1 MNTTIANQVIMEIN
15 KILTRLFER
24 LAGYREER
32 PSAGT
37 VYRLMGLAADI
48 LEVAETLQREV
59 LDVVSHEAVLDADVD
74 TDYAALSVKVLGMEL
89 EDKADADDDIR
100 EKTRIAND
108 ALGEL
113 SNMLSQIDGQL
124 KRHHK
129 DEEYERLYEN
139 EKRRYMSSGSSGRAR
154 QKVEEWK
161 DMEGGRLQQ
170 EQIADYIVEKLLH
183 MFEKNALAA
192 GVEHVLRVKR
202 FPGEVD
208 FEQVEIS
215 QKITKTVYHH
225 YTALRRIV
233 DYNDGCLVVDP
244 VRVGKYFYLNRHEE
258 NAKAHRSAFLNY
270 MHKIELA
277 QGEMR
282 RLQEEMRRL
291 EEEAAR
297 LQAETARRQ
306 KKGSRRLI
314 QNVEELNYFAPT
326 KNLQELLRQPW
337 FKALRTNERYNQQ
350 WTDGFV
356 SALMASEYKD
366 GIAQDWA
373 IQGKRRKVTQIK
385 GYIVGLLSDAGVL
398 KGSYDSIAAKIGLT
412 TDPRSFSR
420 YMSQG
425 KKQPFA
431 EWVSDYVSEELN
443 E

>member
-1 MNTTIANQVIMEIN
+1 MEVN
-15 KILTRLFER
+15 NILTRLFAR

-37 VYRLMGLAADI
+37 KYRLMGLAADI
-48 LEVAETLQREV
+48 IEVTETLQREV
-59 LDVVSHEAVLDADVD
+59 LDVVSHEAVLDADAD
-74 TDYAALSVKVLGMEL
+74 TDFAALSVQVLTMEL

-100 EKTRIAND
+100 KQTLLANE

-113 SNMLSQIDGQL
+113 SNVLSQIDAQL
-124 KRHHK
+124 NRHHK
-129 DEEYERLYEN
+129 DEEYVRLYES
-139 EKRRYMSSGSSGRAR
+139 ERRRYMNSGSSGRAR
-154 QKVEEWK
+154 QKFEEWR
-161 DMEGGRLQQ
+161 DIEDGHPQQ
-170 EQIADYIVEKLLH
+170 EQIADFIVEKLLH
-183 MFEKNALAA
+183 MFERNALAA
-192 GVEHVLRVKR
+192 GVDHILRAKR

-208 FEQVEIS
+208 FEQVEVS

-225 YTALRRIV
+225 YAALRKIV
-233 DYNDGCLVVDP
+233 DYEDGYLVIDP

-258 NAKAHRSAFLNY
+258 NAKTHRSAFLNY

-277 QGEMR
+277 QDEMR

-297 LQAETARRQ
+297 RQAEAAKRQ
-306 KKGSRRLI
+306 KKGYRRQATGAEL
-314 QNVEELNYFAPT
+314 LNYFAPT

-337 FKALRTNERYNQQ
+337 FKALRSDARYNQQ
-350 WTDGFV
+350 WTDDFV
-356 SALMASEYKD
+356 SALMASEFKD

-398 KGSYDSIAAKIGLT
+398 KGSYDSIAARIGLT
-412 TDPRSFSR
+412 DDPRSFSR
-420 YMSQG
+420 YMGLG

-431 EWVSDYVSEELN
+431 EWVSDYVSEPIKE
-443 E
+443 

>member
-1 MNTTIANQVIMEIN
+1 MEVN
-15 KILTRLFER
+15 NILTRLFAR

-37 VYRLMGLAADI
+37 KYRLMGLAADI
-48 LEVAETLQREV
+48 IEVTETLQREV
-59 LDVVSHEAVLDADVD
+59 LDVVSHEAVLDADAD
-74 TDYAALSVKVLGMEL
+74 TDFAALSVEVLTMEL

-100 EKTRIAND
+100 KQTLLANE

-113 SNMLSQIDGQL
+113 SNVLSQIDAQL
-124 KRHHK
+124 NRHHK
-129 DEEYERLYEN
+129 DEEYVRLYES
-139 EKRRYMSSGSSGRAR
+139 ERRRYMNSGSSGRAR
-154 QKVEEWK
+154 QKFEEWR
-161 DMEGGRLQQ
+161 DIEDGHPQQ
-170 EQIADYIVEKLLH
+170 EQIADFIVEKLLH
-183 MFEKNALAA
+183 MFERNALAA
-192 GVEHVLRVKR
+192 GVDHILRAKR

-208 FEQVEIS
+208 FEQVEVS

-225 YTALRRIV
+225 YAALRKIV
-233 DYNDGCLVVDP
+233 DYEDGYLVIDP

-258 NAKAHRSAFLNY
+258 NAKTHRSAFLNY

-277 QGEMR
+277 QDEMR

-297 LQAETARRQ
+297 RQAEAAKRQ
-306 KKGSRRLI
+306 KKGYRRQATGAEL
-314 QNVEELNYFAPT
+314 LNYFAPT

-337 FKALRTNERYNQQ
+337 FKALRSDARYNQQ
-350 WTDGFV
+350 WTDDFV
-356 SALMASEYKD
+356 SALMASEFKD

-398 KGSYDSIAAKIGLT
+398 KGSYDSIAARIGLT
-412 TDPRSFSR
+412 DDPRSFSR
-420 YMSQG
+420 YMGLG

-431 EWVSDYVSEELN
+431 EWVSDYVSEPIKE
-443 E
+443 

>member
-1 MNTTIANQVIMEIN
+1 MEVN
-15 KILTRLFER
+15 NILTRLFAR

-37 VYRLMGLAADI
+37 RFRLMGLAADI
-48 LEVAETLQREV
+48 IEVTEALQREV
-59 LDVVSHEAVLDADVD
+59 LDVVSHEAVLDADAD
-74 TDYAALSVKVLGMEL
+74 TDFAALSVEVLTMEL

-100 EKTRIAND
+100 KQTLLANE

-113 SNMLSQIDGQL
+113 SNILSQIDVQL
-124 KRHHK
+124 NRHHK
-129 DEEYERLYEN
+129 DEEYVRLYES
-139 EKRRYMSSGSSGRAR
+139 ERRRYMNSGSSGRAR
-154 QKVEEWK
+154 QKFEEWR
-161 DMEGGRLQQ
+161 DIEDGHPQQ
-170 EQIADYIVEKLLH
+170 EQIADFIVEKLLH
-183 MFEKNALAA
+183 MFERNALAA
-192 GVEHVLRVKR
+192 GVDHILRAKR

-208 FEQVEIS
+208 FEQVTIS

-225 YTALRRIV
+225 YAALRKIV
-233 DYNDGCLVVDP
+233 DYEDGYLVIDP

-258 NAKAHRSAFLNY
+258 NAKTHRSAFLNY

-277 QGEMR
+277 QEEMR
-282 RLQEEMRRL
+282 RLQEELRRL

-297 LQAETARRQ
+297 RQAEAAKQQ
-306 KKGSRRLI
+306 KKGLRRLA
-314 QNVEELNYFAPT
+314 QNAEPLNYFAPT

-337 FKALRTNERYNQQ
+337 FKALRTDARFDQQ
-350 WTDGFV
+350 WTDDFI
-356 SALMASEYKD
+356 SALMASEFKD

-412 TDPRSFSR
+412 DDPRSFSR

-431 EWVSDYVSEELN
+431 EWVSDYVSEPIKE
-443 E
+443 

>member
-1 MNTTIANQVIMEIN
+1 MDVNN
-15 KILTRLFER
+15 ILTRLFAR

-37 VYRLMGLAADI
+37 KYRLMGLAADI
-48 LEVAETLQREV
+48 IEVTGTLQREV
-59 LDVVSHEAVLDADVD
+59 LDLVSHEAVLDADAD
-74 TDYAALSVKVLGMEL
+74 TDFAALSVQVLTMEL

-100 EKTRIAND
+100 KQTLLANE

-113 SNMLSQIDGQL
+113 SNILSQIDAQL
-124 KRHHK
+124 NRHHK
-129 DEEYERLYEN
+129 DEEYVRLYES
-139 EKRRYMSSGSSGRAR
+139 ERRRYMNSGSSGRAR
-154 QKVEEWK
+154 QKFEEWR
-161 DMEGGRLQQ
+161 DIEDGHPQQ
-170 EQIADYIVEKLLH
+170 EQIADFIVEKLLH
-183 MFEKNALAA
+183 MFERNALAA
-192 GVEHVLRVKR
+192 GVDHILRAKR

-208 FEQVEIS
+208 FEQVTIN

-225 YTALRRIV
+225 YAALRKIV
-233 DYNDGCLVVDP
+233 DYEDGYLVIDP

-258 NAKAHRSAFLNY
+258 NAKTHRSAFLNY

-277 QGEMR
+277 QEEMR
-282 RLQEEMRRL
+282 RLQEELRRL

-297 LQAETARRQ
+297 RQAEAALRQ
-306 KKGSRRLI
+306 KKGGRRLA
-314 QNVEELNYFAPT
+314 QNAAPLNYFAPT

-337 FKALRTNERYNQQ
+337 FKVLRTDARFDQQ
-350 WTDGFV
+350 WTDDFV
-356 SALMASEYKD
+356 SALMASEFKD

-398 KGSYDSIAAKIGLT
+398 KGSYDSIAARIGLT
-412 TDPRSFSR
+412 DDPRSFSR

-431 EWVSDYVSEELN
+431 DWVSDYVSGPIKE
-443 E
+443 

>member
-1 MNTTIANQVIMEIN
+1 MEVN
-15 KILTRLFER
+15 NILTRLFAR

-37 VYRLMGLAADI
+37 RFRLMGLAADI
-48 LEVAETLQREV
+48 IEVTEALQREV
-59 LDVVSHEAVLDADVD
+59 LDVVSHEAVLDADAD
-74 TDYAALSVKVLGMEL
+74 TDFAALSVEVLTMEL

-100 EKTRIAND
+100 KQTLLANE

-113 SNMLSQIDGQL
+113 SNILSQIDVQL
-124 KRHHK
+124 NRHHK
-129 DEEYERLYEN
+129 DEEYVRLYES
-139 EKRRYMSSGSSGRAR
+139 ERRRYMNSGSSGRAR
-154 QKVEEWK
+154 QKFEEWR
-161 DMEGGRLQQ
+161 DIEDGHPQQ
-170 EQIADYIVEKLLH
+170 EQIADFIVEKLLH
-183 MFEKNALAA
+183 MFERNALAA
-192 GVEHVLRVKR
+192 GVDHILRAKR

-208 FEQVEIS
+208 FEQVTIS

-225 YTALRRIV
+225 YAALRKIV
-233 DYNDGCLVVDP
+233 DYEDGYLVIDP

-258 NAKAHRSAFLNY
+258 NAKTHRSAFLNY

-277 QGEMR
+277 QDEMR
-282 RLQEEMRRL
+282 RLQEELRRL

-297 LQAETARRQ
+297 RQAEAALRQ
-306 KKGSRRLI
+306 KKGGRRLA
-314 QNVEELNYFAPT
+314 QNAEPLNYFAPT

-337 FKALRTNERYNQQ
+337 FKALRTDARYNQQ
-350 WTDGFV
+350 WTDDFV
-356 SALMASEYKD
+356 SALMASEFKD

-398 KGSYDSIAAKIGLT
+398 KGSYDSIAARIGLT
-412 TDPRSFSR
+412 DDPRSFSR

-431 EWVSDYVSEELN
+431 DWVSDYVSGPIKE
-443 E
+443 

>member
-1 MNTTIANQVIMEIN
+1 MEVN
-15 KILTRLFER
+15 NILTRLFAR

-37 VYRLMGLAADI
+37 RFRLMGLAADI
-48 LEVAETLQREV
+48 IEVTETLQREV
-59 LDVVSHEAVLDADVD
+59 LDLVSHEAVLDADAD
-74 TDYAALSVKVLGMEL
+74 TDFAALSVQVLTMEL

-100 EKTRIAND
+100 KQTLLANE

-113 SNMLSQIDGQL
+113 SNVLSQIDVQL
-124 KRHHK
+124 NRHHK
-129 DEEYERLYEN
+129 DEEYVRLYES
-139 EKRRYMSSGSSGRAR
+139 ERRRYMNSGSSGRAR
-154 QKVEEWK
+154 QKFEEWR
-161 DMEGGRLQQ
+161 DIEDGHPQQ
-170 EQIADYIVEKLLH
+170 EQIADFIVEKLLH
-183 MFEKNALAA
+183 MFERNALAA
-192 GVEHVLRVKR
+192 GVDHILRAKR

-208 FEQVEIS
+208 FEQVTIS

-225 YTALRRIV
+225 YAALRKIV
-233 DYNDGCLVVDP
+233 DYEDGYLVIDP

-258 NAKAHRSAFLNY
+258 NAKTHRSAFLNY

-277 QGEMR
+277 QDEMR
-282 RLQEEMRRL
+282 RLQEELRRL

-297 LQAETARRQ
+297 RQAEAALRQ
-306 KKGSRRLI
+306 KKGGRRLA
-314 QNVEELNYFAPT
+314 QNAAPLNYFAPT

-337 FKALRTNERYNQQ
+337 FKALRTDARFDQQ
-350 WTDGFV
+350 WTDDFV
-356 SALMASEYKD
+356 SALMASEFKD

-398 KGSYDSIAAKIGLT
+398 KGSYDSIAARIGLT
-412 TDPRSFSR
+412 DDPRSFSR

-431 EWVSDYVSEELN
+431 EWVSDYVSGPIKE
-443 E
+443 

>member
-1 MNTTIANQVIMEIN
+1 MEVN
-15 KILTRLFER
+15 NILTRLFAR

-37 VYRLMGLAADI
+37 KYRLMGLAADI
-48 LEVAETLQREV
+48 IEVTETLQREV
-59 LDVVSHEAVLDADVD
+59 LDVVSHEAVLDADAD
-74 TDYAALSVKVLGMEL
+74 TDFAALSVQVLTMEL

-100 EKTRIAND
+100 KQTLLANE

-113 SNMLSQIDGQL
+113 SNVLSQIDVQL
-124 KRHHK
+124 NRHHK
-129 DEEYERLYEN
+129 DEEYVRLYES
-139 EKRRYMSSGSSGRAR
+139 ERRRYMNSGSSGRAR
-154 QKVEEWK
+154 QKFEEWR
-161 DMEGGRLQQ
+161 DIEDGHPQQ
-170 EQIADYIVEKLLH
+170 EQIADFIVEKLLH
-183 MFEKNALAA
+183 MFERNALAA
-192 GVEHVLRVKR
+192 GVDHILRAKR

-208 FEQVEIS
+208 FEQVTIS

-225 YTALRRIV
+225 YAALRKIV
-233 DYNDGCLVVDP
+233 DYEDGFLVIDP

-258 NAKAHRSAFLNY
+258 NAKTHRSAFLNY

-277 QGEMR
+277 QEEMR
-282 RLQEEMRRL
+282 RLQEELRRL

-297 LQAETARRQ
+297 RQAEAALRQ
-306 KKGSRRLI
+306 KKGGRRLA
-314 QNVEELNYFAPT
+314 QNAEPLNYFAPT

-337 FKALRTNERYNQQ
+337 FKALRTDARYNQQ
-350 WTDGFV
+350 WTDDFV
-356 SALMASEYKD
+356 SALMASEFKD

-398 KGSYDSIAAKIGLT
+398 KGSYDSIAAQIGLT
-412 TDPRSFSR
+412 NDPRSFSR

-431 EWVSDYVSEELN
+431 DWVSDYVSGPIKE
-443 E
+443 

>member
-1 MNTTIANQVIMEIN
+1 MEVN
-15 KILTRLFER
+15 NILTRLFAR

-37 VYRLMGLAADI
+37 RFRLMGLAADI
-48 LEVAETLQREV
+48 IEVTEALQREV
-59 LDVVSHEAVLDADVD
+59 LEVVCHEAVLDADAD
-74 TDYAALSVKVLGMEL
+74 TDFAALSVEVLTMEL

-100 EKTRIAND
+100 KQTQIANE

-113 SNMLSQIDGQL
+113 SNILSQIDVQL
-124 KRHHK
+124 NRHHK
-129 DEEYERLYEN
+129 DEEYVRLYEG
-139 EKRRYMSSGSSGRAR
+139 ERRRYMNSGSSGRAR
-154 QKVEEWK
+154 QKFEEWR
-161 DMEGGRLQQ
+161 DIEDGHPQQ
-170 EQIADYIVEKLLH
+170 EQIADFIVEKLLH
-183 MFEKNALAA
+183 MFERNALAA
-192 GVEHVLRVKR
+192 GVDHILRAKR

-208 FEQVEIS
+208 FEQVTIS

-225 YTALRRIV
+225 YAALRKIV
-233 DYNDGCLVVDP
+233 DYEDGFLVIDP

-258 NAKAHRSAFLNY
+258 NAKTHRSAFLNY

-277 QGEMR
+277 QDEMR
-282 RLQEEMRRL
+282 RLQEELRRL

-297 LQAETARRQ
+297 RQAEAALRQ
-306 KKGSRRLI
+306 KKGYRR
-314 QNVEELNYFAPT
+314 QATGAEQLNYFAPT

-337 FKALRTNERYNQQ
+337 FKALRTDERYNQQ
-350 WTDGFV
+350 WTDNFV
-356 SALMASEYKD
+356 SALMASEFKD

-398 KGSYDSIAAKIGLT
+398 KGSYDSIAAKIGVT
-412 TDPRSFSR
+412 GDPRSFSR

-431 EWVSDYVSEELN
+431 AWVSDYVSGPIKE
-443 E
+443 

>member
-1 MNTTIANQVIMEIN
+1 MDVNN
-15 KILTRLFER
+15 ILTRLFAR

-37 VYRLMGLAADI
+37 KYRLMGLAADI
-48 LEVAETLQREV
+48 IEVTEALQREV
-59 LDVVSHEAVLDADVD
+59 LDVVSHEAVLDADAD
-74 TDYAALSVKVLGMEL
+74 TDFAALSVEVLTMEL

-100 EKTRIAND
+100 KQTLLANE

-113 SNMLSQIDGQL
+113 SNILSQIDVQL
-124 KRHHK
+124 NRHHK
-129 DEEYERLYEN
+129 DEEYVRLYES
-139 EKRRYMSSGSSGRAR
+139 ERRRYMNSGSSGRAR
-154 QKVEEWK
+154 QKFEEWR
-161 DMEGGRLQQ
+161 DIEDGHPQQ
-170 EQIADYIVEKLLH
+170 EQIADFIVEKLLH
-183 MFEKNALAA
+183 MFERNALAA
-192 GVEHVLRVKR
+192 GVDHILRAKR

-208 FEQVEIS
+208 FEQVEVS

-225 YTALRRIV
+225 YAALRKIV
-233 DYNDGCLVVDP
+233 DYEDGYLVADP

-258 NAKAHRSAFLNY
+258 NAKTHRSAFLNY

-277 QGEMR
+277 QEEMR
-282 RLQEEMRRL
+282 RLQEELRRL

-297 LQAETARRQ
+297 RQAEAALRQ
-306 KKGSRRLI
+306 KKGGRRLA
-314 QNVEELNYFAPT
+314 QNAEPLNYFAPT

-337 FKALRTNERYNQQ
+337 FKALCTDARFDQQ
-350 WTDGFV
+350 WTDDFI
-356 SALMASEYKD
+356 SALMASEFKD

-398 KGSYDSIAAKIGLT
+398 KGSYDSIAARIGLT
-412 TDPRSFSR
+412 DDPRSFSR

-431 EWVSDYVSEELN
+431 EWVSDYVSGPIKE
-443 E
+443 

>member
-89 EDKADADDDIR
+89 EDKADADNDIR

-129 DEEYERLYEN
+129 DEEYVRLYEG
-139 EKRRYMSSGSSGRAR
+139 ERRRYMNSGSSGRAR
-154 QKVEEWK
+154 QKFDEWK
-161 DMEGGRLQQ
+161 DMEGGRPQL
-170 EQIADYIVEKLLH
+170 EQIADFIVEKLLH

-297 LQAETARRQ
+297 LQAEAAKRQ
-306 KKGSRRLI
+306 KKGYRR
-314 QNVEELNYFAPT
+314 
-326 KNLQELLRQPW
+326 
-337 FKALRTNERYNQQ
+337 
-350 WTDGFV
+350 
-356 SALMASEYKD
+356 
-366 GIAQDWA
+366 
-373 IQGKRRKVTQIK
+373 
-385 GYIVGLLSDAGVL
+385 
-398 KGSYDSIAAKIGLT
+398 
-412 TDPRSFSR
+412 
-420 YMSQG
+420 
-425 KKQPFA
+425 
-431 EWVSDYVSEELN
+431 
-443 E
+443 

>member
-1 MNTTIANQVIMEIN
+1 MDVNN
-15 KILTRLFER
+15 ILTRLFER

-37 VYRLMGLAADI
+37 KYRLMGLAADI
-48 LEVAETLQREV
+48 IEVNETLQREV
-59 LDVVSHEAVLDADVD
+59 LEVVSHEAVLDADAD
-74 TDYAALSVKVLGMEL
+74 TDFAALSFKVLTMEL

-100 EKTRIAND
+100 KQTLLANE

-113 SNMLSQIDGQL
+113 SNVLCQIDVQL
-124 KRHHK
+124 NRHHK
-129 DEEYERLYEN
+129 DEEYVRLYEG
-139 EKRRYMSSGSSGRAR
+139 ERRRYMNSGSSGRAR
-154 QKVEEWK
+154 QKFEEWK
-161 DMEGGRLQQ
+161 DIEDGHPQQ
-170 EQIADYIVEKLLH
+170 EQIADFIVEKLLH

-192 GVEHVLRVKR
+192 GVEHILRAKR

-208 FEQVEIS
+208 FEQVEVS

-225 YTALRRIV
+225 YAALRKIV
-233 DYNDGCLVVDP
+233 DYRDGYLVADP

-277 QGEMR
+277 QD
-282 RLQEEMRRL
+282 EMRRL

-297 LQAETARRQ
+297 RLAEAALQQR
-306 KKGSRRLI
+306 KGSKRLV
-314 QNVEELNYFAPT
+314 QNVEQLNYFAPT

-337 FKALRTNERYNQQ
+337 FKALRTDGCYDQQ

-356 SALMASEYKD
+356 SALMASEFKD

-373 IQGKRRKVTQIK
+373 IQGKRRKVNQIK

-398 KGSYDSIAAKIGLT
+398 KGSYDSIAAKIGI
-412 TDPRSFSR
+412 TDDSRSFSR
-420 YMSQG
+420 YMGLG

-431 EWVSDYVSEELN
+431 EWVSDYVSEPMKE
-443 E
+443 

>member
-15 KILTRLFER
+15 NILTRLFER

-89 EDKADADDDIR
+89 EDKADADNDIR

-129 DEEYERLYEN
+129 DEEYVRLYEG
-139 EKRRYMSSGSSGRAR
+139 ERRRYMNSGSSGRAR

-183 MFEKNALAA
+183 MFEKDALAA
-192 GVEHVLRVKR
+192 GVDHIQRAKR
-202 FPGEVD
+202 YPSEVD

-215 QKITKTVYHH
+215 PKITKTVYHH
-225 YTALRRIV
+225 YAALRKIV
-233 DYNDGCLVVDP
+233 DYRDGCLMPDP
-244 VRVGKYFYLNRHEE
+244 VQVGKYFYLNRHED

-270 MHKIELA
+270 MYKIELA

-282 RLQEEMRRL
+282 RLQEEMRL
-291 EEEAAR
+291 LQEEAAR
-297 LQAETARRQ
+297 KQAEAANRQ

-337 FKALRTNERYNQQ
+337 FKALRTDECYNQQ

-373 IQGKRRKVTQIK
+373 VQGKRRKVTQIK

-398 KGSYDSIAAKIGLT
+398 KGSYDSIAVKIGLT
-412 TDPRSFSR
+412 DDPRSFSR

-431 EWVSDYVSEELN
+431 AWVSDYVSEQLQE
-443 E
+443 

>member
-1 MNTTIANQVIMEIN
+1 MNVND
-15 KILTRLFER
+15 ILTRLFER

-37 VYRLMGLAADI
+37 KYRLMGLAADI
-48 LEVAETLQREV
+48 IEVTGTLQREV
-59 LDVVSHEAVLDADVD
+59 LDLVSHEAVLDADAD
-74 TDYAALSVKVLGMEL
+74 TDYVALSVYVLTMEL
-89 EDKADADDDIR
+89 EDKTDGDDDIR
-100 EKTRIAND
+100 EQTLLANE

-113 SNMLSQIDGQL
+113 SNVLSQIDVQL
-124 KRHHK
+124 NRHHK
-129 DEEYERLYEN
+129 DEEYVRLYES
-139 EKRRYMSSGSSGRAR
+139 ERRRYMNSGSSGRAR
-154 QKVEEWK
+154 QKFEEWR
-161 DMEGGRLQQ
+161 DIEDGHPQQ
-170 EQIADYIVEKLLH
+170 EQIADFIVEKLLH
-183 MFEKNALAA
+183 MFERNALAA
-192 GVEHVLRVKR
+192 GVDHILRAKR

-208 FEQVEIS
+208 FEQVEVS

-225 YTALRRIV
+225 YAALRKIV
-233 DYNDGCLVVDP
+233 DYKDGFMVIDP

-258 NAKAHRSAFLNY
+258 NAKTHRSAFLNY

-277 QGEMR
+277 QDEMR

-291 EEEAAR
+291 EEEAALR
-297 LQAETARRQ
+297 SAEAAKRRSKGGKRQASGTEP
-306 KKGSRRLI
+306 
-314 QNVEELNYFAPT
+314 LNYFAPT

-337 FKALRTNERYNQQ
+337 FKALRTHERYNQQ

-385 GYIVGLLSDAGVL
+385 GHIVGLLSDAGVL
-398 KGSYDSIAAKIGLT
+398 KGSYDSIAARIGLT
-412 TDPRSFSR
+412 DDPRSFSR

-431 EWVSDYVSEELN
+431 EWVSDYISGLIKE
-443 E
+443 

>member
-1 MNTTIANQVIMEIN
+1 MDVNN
-15 KILTRLFER
+15 ILTRLFAR

-37 VYRLMGLAADI
+37 KYRLMGLAADI
-48 LEVAETLQREV
+48 IEVTETLQREV
-59 LDVVSHEAVLDADVD
+59 LDVVSHEAVLDADAD
-74 TDYAALSVKVLGMEL
+74 TDYAALSVQVLTMEL

-100 EKTRIAND
+100 KQTQIANE

-113 SNMLSQIDGQL
+113 SNVLSQIDVQL
-124 KRHHK
+124 NRHHK
-129 DEEYERLYEN
+129 DEEYVRLYES
-139 EKRRYMSSGSSGRAR
+139 ERRRYMNSGSSGRAR
-154 QKVEEWK
+154 QKFEEWR
-161 DMEGGRLQQ
+161 DIEDGHPQQ
-170 EQIADYIVEKLLH
+170 EQIADFIVEKLLH
-183 MFEKNALAA
+183 MFERNALAA
-192 GVEHVLRVKR
+192 GVDHILRAKR

-208 FEQVEIS
+208 FEQVTIS

-225 YTALRRIV
+225 YAALRKIV
-233 DYNDGCLVVDP
+233 DYEDGYLVIDP

-258 NAKAHRSAFLNY
+258 NAKTHRSAFLNY

-277 QGEMR
+277 QDEMR
-282 RLQEEMRRL
+282 RLQEELRRL

-297 LQAETARRQ
+297 RQAEAALRQ
-306 KKGSRRLI
+306 KKGGRRLA
-314 QNVEELNYFAPT
+314 QNAAPLNYFAPT

-337 FKALRTNERYNQQ
+337 FKALRTDARFDQQ
-350 WTDGFV
+350 WTDDFV
-356 SALMASEYKD
+356 SALMASEFKD

-398 KGSYDSIAAKIGLT
+398 MGSYDSIAARIGLT
-412 TDPRSFSR
+412 DDPRSFSR

-431 EWVSDYVSEELN
+431 EWVSDYVSGPIKE
-443 E
+443 

>member
-1 MNTTIANQVIMEIN
+1 MNN
-15 KILTRLFER
+15 ILSRLFAR
-24 LAGYREER
+24 LDGYREER

-37 VYRLMGLAADI
+37 RFRLMGLAADI
-48 LEVAETLQREV
+48 IEVTETLQREV
-59 LDVVSHEAVLDADVD
+59 LEVVSHEAVLDADAD
-74 TDYAALSVKVLGMEL
+74 TDFAALSLKVLTMEL
-89 EDKADADDDIR
+89 EDKADADDAIR
-100 EKTRIAND
+100 EQTRIANE

-113 SNMLSQIDGQL
+113 SNVSGQIDVQL
-124 KRHHK
+124 NRHHK
-129 DEEYERLYEN
+129 DEEYVRLYEG
-139 EKRRYMSSGSSGRAR
+139 ERRRYMNSGSSGRAR
-154 QKVEEWK
+154 QKFEEWK
-161 DMEGGRLQQ
+161 DMEGGRLQL
-170 EQIADYIVEKLLH
+170 EQIADFIVEKLLH

-233 DYNDGCLVVDP
+233 DFKDGCLVVDP

-258 NAKAHRSAFLNY
+258 NAKVHRSAFLNY

-297 LQAETARRQ
+297 LQAEAAKRQ
-306 KKGSRRLI
+306 KKGYRR
-314 QNVEELNYFAPT
+314 QATGAEQLNYFAPT

-337 FKALRTNERYNQQ
+337 FKALRTDERYNQQ
-350 WTDGFV
+350 WTDDFV
-356 SALMASEYKD
+356 SALMASEFKD

-398 KGSYDSIAAKIGLT
+398 KGSYDSIAAKIGIT
-412 TDPRSFSR
+412 DDPRSFSR

-431 EWVSDYVSEELN
+431 AWVSDYVSGPMKE
-443 E
+443 

>member
-1 MNTTIANQVIMEIN
+1 MDVKTTIA
-15 KILTRLFER
+15 RLFKG

-37 VYRLMGLAADI
+37 QHRLMGLVADI
-48 LEVAETLQREV
+48 IEDTETLQREV
-59 LDVVSHEAVLDADVD
+59 LDVVSHEAVLDVDVD
-74 TDYAALSVKVLGMEL
+74 TDFAALSVEVLGMEL
-89 EDKADADDDIR
+89 EEKEGADEAIR
-100 EKTRIAND
+100 EKTRLANE

-113 SNMLSQIDGQL
+113 SNVLGLIDGQL
-124 KRHHK
+124 KRRHK
-129 DEEYERLYEN
+129 DEEFERLYES
-139 EKRRYMSSGSSGRAR
+139 EKRRYMNSGSSGRAR
-154 QKVEEWK
+154 EKCEEWK
-161 DMEGGRLQQ
+161 DMEGGHPQQ
-170 EQIADYIVEKLLH
+170 EQIADFIVEKLLH

-192 GVEHVLRVKR
+192 GVEHILRAKR

-225 YTALRRIV
+225 YAALRKIV
-233 DYNDGCLVVDP
+233 KYEDGYLVVDP
-244 VRVGKYFYLNRHEE
+244 VQVGKYFYLNRHED
-258 NAKAHRSAFLNY
+258 NAKSHRSTFLNY
-270 MHKIELA
+270 MYKIELA
-277 QGEMR
+277 QAELR
-282 RLQEEMRRL
+282 RLQEEQRRL
-291 EEEAAR
+291 AEEAAQR
-297 LQAETARRQ
+297 AAEAAKRRSKGGKRQASGTEP
-306 KKGSRRLI
+306 
-314 QNVEELNYFAPT
+314 LNYFAPT

-366 GIAQDWA
+366 GIAEDWA

-412 TDPRSFSR
+412 DDPRSFSR

-431 EWVSDYVSEELN
+431 QWVSDYVSEPIKE
-443 E
+443 

>member
-1 MNTTIANQVIMEIN
+1 MEVN
-15 KILTRLFER
+15 NILSRLFAR
-24 LAGYREER
+24 LDGYREER

-37 VYRLMGLAADI
+37 RFRLMGLAADI
-48 LEVAETLQREV
+48 IEVTETLQREV
-59 LDVVSHEAVLDADVD
+59 LEVVSHEAVLDADAD
-74 TDYAALSVKVLGMEL
+74 TDFAALSLKVLAMEL
-89 EDKADADDDIR
+89 EDKADADDAIR
-100 EKTRIAND
+100 EQTRIANE

-113 SNMLSQIDGQL
+113 SNVSGQIDAQL
-124 KRHHK
+124 NRHHK
-129 DEEYERLYEN
+129 DEEYVRLYEG
-139 EKRRYMSSGSSGRAR
+139 ERRRYMNSGSSGRAR
-154 QKVEEWK
+154 QKFEEWK
-161 DMEGGRLQQ
+161 DMEGGRLQL
-170 EQIADYIVEKLLH
+170 EQIADFIVEKLLH

-233 DYNDGCLVVDP
+233 DFKDGCLVIDP
-244 VRVGKYFYLNRHEE
+244 VRVGKYFYLNRHGE

-297 LQAETARRQ
+297 LQAEAAKRQ
-306 KKGSRRLI
+306 KKGYRR
-314 QNVEELNYFAPT
+314 QATGAEQLNYFAPT

-337 FKALRTNERYNQQ
+337 FKALRIDERYNLQ
-350 WTDGFV
+350 WTDDFV
-356 SALMASEYKD
+356 SALMASEFKD

-385 GYIVGLLSDAGVL
+385 GYIVGLLADAGVL
-398 KGSYDSIAAKIGLT
+398 KGSYDSIAARIGLT
-412 TDPRSFSR
+412 DDPRSFSR

-431 EWVSDYVSEELN
+431 DWVSGYVSGPMKE
-443 E
+443 

>member
-1 MNTTIANQVIMEIN
+1 MEVN
-15 KILTRLFER
+15 NILTRLFER

-37 VYRLMGLAADI
+37 KYRLMGLAADI
-48 LEVAETLQREV
+48 IEVTGTLQREV
-59 LDVVSHEAVLDADVD
+59 LDLVSHEAVLDADAD
-74 TDYAALSVKVLGMEL
+74 TDYVALSVYVLTMEL
-89 EDKADADDDIR
+89 EDKTDGDDDIR
-100 EKTRIAND
+100 EQTLLANE

-113 SNMLSQIDGQL
+113 SNVLSQIDVQL
-124 KRHHK
+124 NRHHK
-129 DEEYERLYEN
+129 DEEYVRLYES
-139 EKRRYMSSGSSGRAR
+139 ERRRYMNSGSSGRAR
-154 QKVEEWK
+154 QKFEEWK
-161 DMEGGRLQQ
+161 DIEDGHPQQ
-170 EQIADYIVEKLLH
+170 EQIADFIVEKLLH

-192 GVEHVLRVKR
+192 GVDHILRAKR

-208 FEQVEIS
+208 FEQVEVS
-215 QKITKTVYHH
+215 QKVTKTVYHH
-225 YTALRRIV
+225 YAALRKIV
-233 DYNDGCLVVDP
+233 DYKDGYLVVDP

-258 NAKAHRSAFLNY
+258 NAKTHRSAFLNY

-277 QGEMR
+277 QD
-282 RLQEEMRRL
+282 EMRRL

-297 LQAETARRQ
+297 RQAEAAKRQ
-306 KKGSRRLI
+306 KKGFRRLA
-314 QNVEELNYFAPT
+314 QNAEPLNYFAPT

-337 FKALRTNERYNQQ
+337 FKALRTNERFNQQ
-350 WTDGFV
+350 WTDDFV
-356 SALMASEYKD
+356 SALMASAYKD

-412 TDPRSFSR
+412 DDPRSFSR

-431 EWVSDYVSEELN
+431 AWVSDYVSGPIKE
-443 E
+443 